1 MMKKLSKLLF
11 VLGLLFIIASGV
23 LAVKYYLN
31 ANNEENMILVKELY
45 DMMPKGEN
53 GIILDIDDEMPIV
66 EIHQENFVGVIS
78 IPKYNRTLPIGALW
92 NNDILTKYPSVY
104 LGTLYDG
111 SLIISATD
119 SKNQLDFMKTIS
131 EDDVVLISDM
141 KGKKFSYIIDEIE
154 ITKDVSTEHLIS
166 DKHDLVIFVKNT
178 YSFDYTILK
187 CKYKII

>member
-1 MMKKLSKLLF
+1 MIKKLSKLLF
-11 VLGLLFIIASGV
+11 ALGFILIIVSGV
-23 LAVKYYLN
+23 LAIKYYLN
-31 ANNEENMILVKELY
+31 INNQENVAIVKQLY
-45 DMMPKGEN
+45 EMMPECQN
-53 GIILDIDDEMPIV
+53 GIILDIDDEMPIAEV
-66 EIHQENFVGVIS
+66 NHENFVGIIS

-119 SKNQLDFMKTIS
+119 SKNQLDFMKTIN
-131 EDDVVLISDM
+131 EDDVILISDM

-166 DKHDLVIFVKNT
+166 YEHDLVIFVKNT

-187 CKYKII
+187 CKYKIA